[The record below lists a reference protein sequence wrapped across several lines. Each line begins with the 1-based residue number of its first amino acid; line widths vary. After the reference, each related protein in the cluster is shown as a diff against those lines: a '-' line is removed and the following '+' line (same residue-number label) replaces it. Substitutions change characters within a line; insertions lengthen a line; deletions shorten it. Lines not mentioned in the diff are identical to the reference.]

1 MQLFVSNSTQIK
13 TAWNYLSTND
23 NSNNKSG
30 KEWCRWKLL
39 LWLFQPSLTSV
50 WEPQNDLLDGTA
62 LRGAFLF
69 VLLDNTDERQQ
80 PILLHC
86 ISILDTAHA
95 LGITVHVD
103 TWYDAQI
110 AQTRITHNSICGYMI
125 QHTLCAFLLR
135 DTWCSA
141 SIVHYS
147 RRCCSLNE

>member
-69 VLLDNTDERQQ
+69 VLLDNTEERQQ
-80 PILLHC
+80 PIWVHC

-95 LGITVHVD
+95 LGIT
-103 TWYDAQI
+103 WYGAYIAQI
-110 AQTRITHNSICGYMI
+110 CMTHYCICGYVL
-125 QHTLCAFLLR
+125 QHTLAHFCNGIHDTARALR
-135 DTWCSA
+135 ITVDAA
-141 SIVHYS
+141 SM
-147 RRCCSLNE
+147 NN